1 MTLVFIFGY
10 MTCKAFYYL
19 KSARVS
25 IQLIHTSN
33 LVSLFLLTRA
43 LENFEYSRMLC
54 LKDLREREVSE
65 RNLKI
70 YEENLNQEIEV
81 FKKKSISLLLKV
93 HPDFFK
99 DVIPYTDWESGMKYL
114 ESNKNVIVETY
125 LRE

>member
-1 MTLVFIFGY
+1 MFIFGY

-19 KSARVS
+19 KSVRVS

-54 LKDLREREVSE
+54 LKDLRERETSE

-81 FKKKSISLLLKV
+81 FKKKSISLLLEV

-99 DVIPYTDWESGMKYL
+99 DIIPYTDWKSGMKYL

-125 LRE
+125 LRK